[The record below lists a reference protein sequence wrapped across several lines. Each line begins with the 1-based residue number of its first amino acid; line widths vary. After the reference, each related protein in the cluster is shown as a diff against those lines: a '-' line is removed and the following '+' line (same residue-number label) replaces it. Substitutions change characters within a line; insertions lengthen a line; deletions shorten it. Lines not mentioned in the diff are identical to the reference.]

1 MHFLGEVARH
11 ITQAHPEG
19 LQNVCVVWPNRRSGY
34 LFQESFKTIDGFKGF
49 LPEVFT
55 IDELAEEISSV
66 KVTKPIDLR
75 CLFYETYLA
84 EEKLTPKENFINF
97 LSWGDILLS
106 DFDQID
112 FHLAPANQI
121 FSYLKNLKD
130 IDHWSK
136 TFGKKESLKERYL
149 KQWQFYYPLYEALQ
163 KRMEQHQQGY
173 RGFVYKH
180 AAIKA
185 PTFWQQTEKKW
196 YFAGFNALN
205 RAEELIISEGIQS
218 EKAQAYW
225 DFDPYFTTHKEY
237 EAGFFIK
244 KIIQNKTFFP
254 QGFTQQDSHFS
265 KPKSIEVRAV
275 SGQVAQAKNL
285 GSLLNKL
292 QNENTDLTQTTVIL
306 PDENQ
311 LIPVLNALP
320 ESLTQ
325 VNITMG
331 YPVHNRPSVQ
341 FFKKLISWWQLQKE
355 GKEIHFTELKEVC
368 EWVIAFCGDAHFKKI
383 LETLQSRHQIF
394 YRLDSKFELLHNIPS
409 QLAISVFSPEKH
421 PELFSYLTAVLDN
434 CRYQLETTNTGFN
447 IVKEELFKIHN
458 TLNQLKILTGKYPF
472 LNEGKLLATYFEDIM
487 SQQSLS
493 FRGEPNKGLQIMGM
507 LESRNLDYDNVIF
520 LSANEGMLPPE
531 SSRNSLL
538 PFEVRLA
545 FGLPKLEE
553 SDALY
558 AYHFYRLISK
568 AKKIYFFY
576 NANMANLGASE
587 PSRYI
592 KQLELNSPHKV
603 IYKNV
608 APLLQP
614 QTIIHRQLTKDTDW
628 METLSQRAQAGL
640 SPSLLTTYIYNPWK
654 FYESYILGISEE
666 TEVEETLSERNVG
679 NVIHKVLEEV
689 YARCKNSYLRAEDF
703 TFFLKS
709 YPQHLEKA
717 FELNYPGGNM
727 NKGKNILIKEV
738 IKKQVERMIHYDL
751 QELKKGHRL
760 FLIDVEKKFNAPLSV
775 EGVPFQISLKGI
787 VDRIDRLET
796 PTGEYIRIIDYK
808 TGSVEPAQLMI
819 NDFSQLIEDYKY
831 SKAFQLLV
839 YALALKDHF
848 ELPMQ
853 AGIISFKKFGNGL
866 MNCKFEDNETIIN
879 TDTLNNFK
887 VVLNQLIAEIFNPEI
902 PIIEKL

>member
-1 MHFLGEVARH
+1 MHFLSEVARH

-19 LQNVCVVWPNRRSGY
+19 LQNVCVVWPNRRAGY
-34 LFQESFKTIDGFKGF
+34 LFQESFKTIDEFKGF

-55 IDELAEEISSV
+55 IDELAEQMSLL
-66 KVTKPIDLR
+66 KVMQPLDLR
-75 CLFYETYLA
+75 CLLYETYLA
-84 EEKLTPKENFINF
+84 EEKIITKENFINF

-112 FHLAPANQI
+112 FHLAPAHEI
-121 FSYLKNLKD
+121 FNYLQNLKT

-136 TFGKKESLKERYL
+136 NFGSKEGLKERYL
-149 KQWQFYYPLYEALQ
+149 KQWHFYYPLYEALQ
-163 KRMEQHQQGY
+163 KKMEHHEQGY

-185 PTFWQQTEKKW
+185 PTFWQQTEKTW
-196 YFAGFNALN
+196 YFAGFNALS
-205 RAEELIISEGIQS
+205 RAEELIISEGIQVK
-218 EKAQAYW
+218 KAKAYW
-225 DFDPYFTTHKEY
+225 DFDPYFTSHQEY

-254 QGFTQQDSHFS
+254 EGYMQQDSPFS
-265 KPKSIEVRAV
+265 KPKSIEVSAV
-275 SGQVAQAKNL
+275 SGQVTQAKNL

-320 ESLTQ
+320 ERLTE

-331 YPVHNRPSVQ
+331 YPIHNRPSVQ

-368 EWVIAFCGDAHFKKI
+368 EWVIAFCGDTHFKKI

-394 YRLDSKFELLHNIPS
+394 YRLDKDFPLLSDTFSP
-409 QLAISVFSPEKH
+409 LVMSVFSPYKH
-421 PELFSYLTAVLDN
+421 PELFSYLKVVIDDS
-434 CRYQLETTNTGFN
+434 RHQLEILNADFN
-447 IVKEELFKIHN
+447 IVNEELFKIYN

-487 SQQSLS
+487 SQQRLS
-493 FRGEPNKGLQIMGM
+493 FRGEPSKGLQIMGM
-507 LESRNLDYDNVIF
+507 LESRNLDFENVII
-520 LSANEGMLPPE
+520 LSANEGILPPE
-531 SSRNSLL
+531 NSRNSLL

-545 FGLPKLEE
+545 FGLPKFEE

-576 NANMANLGASE
+576 NTNMANLGASE

-603 IYKNV
+603 IYINI
-608 APLLQP
+608 ATRLQP
-614 QTIIHRQLTKDTDW
+614 QTIIQRQLIKDTDW
-628 METLSQRAQAGL
+628 METLGKRTKAGL
-640 SPSLLTTYIYNPWK
+640 SPSLLTAYIYNPWK
-654 FYESYILGISEE
+654 FYESYILGINEE

-689 YARCKNSYLRAEDF
+689 YAPRKNSYLQTEDF
-703 TFFLKS
+703 AFFLKS

-727 NKGKNILIKEV
+727 DKGKNILIKEV
-738 IKKQVERMIHYDL
+738 IKKQLERMIHYDL

-760 FLIDVEKKFNAPLSV
+760 FLIDVEKRFNVPLTV

-796 PTGEYIRIIDYK
+796 PAGEYIRIIDYK
-808 TGSVEPAQLMI
+808 TGSVEPTQLKI

-839 YALALKDHF
+839 YALALKENF
-848 ELPMQ
+848 KLPLQ
-853 AGIISFKKFGNGL
+853 AGIISFKNFGKGL
-866 MNCKFEDNETIIN
+866 MNCKFEDKETIIH
-879 TDTLNNFK
+879 TEILENFK
-887 VVLNQLIAEIFNPEI
+887 VVLNQLIAEIFNPKI